1 MKKKVFGDKILA
13 EAHGIEPPN
22 GILLHGPSGVGK
34 SYFTRC
40 VAGEFNMPHA
50 RLSVSPLT
58 SERLEYS
65 AQLVREVF
73 EEIQERGPMVVCF
86 DHIEAIAL
94 SRDVSS
100 DIGRMVALRQ
110 LLLELPKMSDT
121 DSVVIGTTADLDSLD
136 YAVLKPGRFSRKWYI
151 EMPEESA
158 RREIISRNMEN
169 RKTAPSSRCPQR
181 PLPPV
186 TFLSRFSRCSDGR
199 PPCRLCQGST
209 LRAPSI

>member
-1 MKKKVFGDKILA
+1 
-13 EAHGIEPPN
+13 
-22 GILLHGPSGVGK
+22 
-34 SYFTRC
+34 
-40 VAGEFNMPHA
+40 
-50 RLSVSPLT
+50 
-58 SERLEYS
+58 
-65 AQLVREVF
+65 VREVF
-73 EEIQERGPMVVCF
+73 EEIRERGPMVVCF

-158 RREIISRNMEN
+158 RREIISRNIEN
-169 RKTAPSSRCPQR
+169 RKTAPSSRCPRR

-186 TFLSRFSRCSDGR
+186 TFLSRYSRRSDGR
-199 PPCRLCQGST
+199 PPVGSVRAQFRGLHLGEFVGVNRLPLTGSAFQRLEVLDNLFLCVLPRFECDERT
-209 LRAPSI
+209 SDATAASTERQPWQRDLASPR